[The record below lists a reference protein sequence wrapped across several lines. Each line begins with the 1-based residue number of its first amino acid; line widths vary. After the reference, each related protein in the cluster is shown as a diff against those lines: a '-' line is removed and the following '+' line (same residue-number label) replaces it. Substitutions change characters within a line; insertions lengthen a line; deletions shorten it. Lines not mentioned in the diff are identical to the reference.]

1 LPIVTTAGDVLSE
14 LVSERSLGRVVAGGD
29 VDGWVRAI
37 EELLDD
43 PREYET
49 AKRNL
54 AQVRPGYEWPNAVN
68 PLVET
73 VLAAGETQLRSMRS
87 AGMVVR
93 YMWLS
98 AVGASLK
105 RGFRPALS
113 RAVQMVRKPRV
124 P

>member
-1 LPIVTTAGDVLSE
+1 LPIVTTTGDVLSK
-14 LVSERSLGRVVAGGD
+14 LVSEQNLGRVVADGD
-29 VDGWVRAI
+29 VDGWVGAI

-49 AKRNL
+49 AKRNI
-54 AQVRPGYEWPNAVN
+54 AQVRPEYEWPNAVN
-68 PLVET
+68 PLVEAA
-73 VLAAGETQLRSMRS
+73 LAAGEIRPRSRRS

-93 YMWLS
+93 YVWLS
-98 AVGASLK
+98 AVGAVIK
-105 RGFRPALS
+105 RGFRAALS